1 MKIENALRRAIR
13 KLSVPVVVLMSGGCG
28 VEAGNP
34 DSKGGKMVR
43 LYVSPSSFQAVGAVS
58 ASIDG
63 LSLLQG
69 DSVVSKT
76 YQSQKLDLLTTN
88 TQASEDS
95 SLALTVE
102 MSDAKNELQKVELTL
117 AKDNPYLQV
126 TLAAEAQP
134 VKAAVVSESG
144 EVVRSLVFNGIM
156 NSAAALD
163 VVIDLELR
171 KTLKVATPEER
182 VRLKLPEDVR
192 FIIQQK
198 HSFMNFA
205 ESGSIAFSDFAP
217 GSLVCVFVGET
228 LPTAAADACTEKGF
242 KSQIISTRGTA
253 MIGALAAGE
262 YRTVN
267 ITLDNKVVELKR
279 ATVSP
284 GKKVALSSK

>member
-1 MKIENALRRAIR
+1 MKKENALRRAIR

-34 DSKGGKMVR
+34 DSKGGKRVR
-43 LYVSPSSFQAVGAVS
+43 LYVSPTSYQDVGAVS

-88 TQASEDS
+88 TQAGEDS

-102 MSDAKNELQKVELTL
+102 MSDAKNELQKLELTL
-117 AKDNPYLQV
+117 SKDNPYLQV
-126 TLAAEAQP
+126 TLAAAAQP
-134 VKAAVVSESG
+134 VKAAVVTENG

-156 NSAAALD
+156 NSDAALD

-171 KTLKVATPEER
+171 KSLKVATPEEK
-182 VRLKLPEDVR
+182 VRLNLPEDVR

-198 HSFMNFA
+198 HSFMNFT

-217 GSLVCVFVGET
+217 GSLVCVFAGET
-228 LPTAAADACTEKGF
+228 LPTASADACTEKGF
-242 KSQIISTRGTA
+242 KSQIISSRGTA
-253 MIGALAAGE
+253 TIGALAAGE

-267 ITLDNKVVELKR
+267 ITLDNKVVELRR
-279 ATVSP
+279 ATVFP
-284 GKKVALSSK
+284 GNKVILSSK